1 LKYNLYGG
9 GQILRK
15 LGTKSAQILFLKS
28 LLLILFIIIFT
39 IGSGCVK
46 NFEEDSYYN
55 VRDMDISADRTGA
68 SFVDL
73 NVTTYIEKSQ
83 GDTAKNTSLLLKAY
97 SRESGLLEAQKEIK
111 LGVIRKGDTRSVS
124 QVLTLPKTGGYNL
137 HCVLFEENVQK
148 GDGEIK
154 VYNLDALP
162 AEVEETG
169 LEIPEMDFRVKE
181 VQGGKVLVENDI
193 YLTNEGREISKNFR
207 MLVKV
212 REMDA
217 GLLADKV
224 WTHTGEIKP
233 EATVIQSVNLTMPDQ
248 YNYVVEVL
256 IWNNDTIV
264 ERKEGYIQLSP
275 IVDVKD
281 RNTTQA
287 RKIQTSEFE
296 NVVETGMIPEEEP
309 TGEKERAPG
318 FNLPLSAILL
328 CSAAILRRRFA

>member
-1 LKYNLYGG
+1 M
-9 GQILRK
+9 RK

-28 LLLILFIIIFT
+28 LFLILFIIAFT
-39 IGSGCVK
+39 FGSGCVK
-46 NFEEDSYYN
+46 NFEEESYYN
-55 VRDMDISADRTGA
+55 VKDMDISADRTGA
-68 SFVDL
+68 TFIDL
-73 NVTTYIEKSQ
+73 NVTTYIEKYQ
-83 GDTAKNTSLLLKAY
+83 GDTAKNTSLLVKAY

-111 LGVIRKGDTRSVS
+111 LGVIKKGDTRSVS
-124 QVLTLPKTGGYNL
+124 QVLTLPKTGGYDL

-148 GDGEIK
+148 SDGEIK

-162 AEVEETG
+162 AEVEEMG
-169 LEIPEMDFRVKE
+169 LKIPEMDFRVKE
-181 VQGGKVLVENDI
+181 VQGGKVFVENDI
-193 YLTNEGREISKNFR
+193 YLTNEGREISKDFR

-224 WTHTGEIKP
+224 WAHTGEIKP

-264 ERKEGYIQLSP
+264 ERREGYIQLSP
-275 IVDVKD
+275 IVDAKD

-287 RKIQTSEFE
+287 REIHTSEFE
-296 NVVETGMIPEEEP
+296 NVVETGMVPEEES
-309 TGEKERAPG
+309 TGEKEGAPG
-318 FNLPLSAILL
+318 FSLPLSAILL
-328 CSAAILRRRFA
+328 CSAAILRRRFS

>member
-1 LKYNLYGG
+1 
-9 GQILRK
+9 
-15 LGTKSAQILFLKS
+15 
-28 LLLILFIIIFT
+28 
-39 IGSGCVK
+39 
-46 NFEEDSYYN
+46 
-55 VRDMDISADRTGA
+55 MDISADHTGA
-68 SFVDL
+68 AFVDL
-73 NVTTYIEKSQ
+73 NITTYIEKYQ

-97 SRESGLLEAQKEIK
+97 SRESGLLEAQKKIE
-111 LGVIRKGDTRSVS
+111 LGVLKKGDTKSVS
-124 QVLTLPKTGGYNL
+124 QVLTLPKTGGYDL
-137 HCVLFEENVQK
+137 HSVLFEENVQK

-162 AEVEETG
+162 AEVQEIG

-181 VQGGKVLVENDI
+181 VEGRKVLVENDI
-193 YLTNEGREISKNFR
+193 YLTNEGRETSKDFR

-224 WTHTGEIKP
+224 WTHTGEIRP

-248 YNYVVEVL
+248 YNYIVEVL
-256 IWNNDTIV
+256 LWNNDTIV
-264 ERKEGYIQLSP
+264 ERGEGYIQLSP
-275 IVDVKD
+275 VIEVKE

-287 RKIQTSEFE
+287 REIQTSEFE
-296 NVVETGMIPEEEP
+296 NVVETGMIPEEES
-309 TGEKERAPG
+309 TAEGESAPG

>member
-1 LKYNLYGG
+1 M
-9 GQILRK
+9 RK

-28 LLLILFIIIFT
+28 LLLILFIIVFT
-39 IGSGCVK
+39 FGSGCVK

-124 QVLTLPKTGGYNL
+124 QVLTLPKTGGYDL

-193 YLTNEGREISKNFR
+193 YLTNEGRQISKNFR

-264 ERKEGYIQLSP
+264 ERREGYIQLSP

-309 TGEKERAPG
+309 TGEKEGAPG